1 MGYDRAETMNGKE
14 VVPSFR
20 TLSRHS
26 HLCAFA
32 ALVLKG
38 GYEESGDVGRFAVR
52 EGNVIFHDRFE
63 AHCNQ
68 TSPSGAV
75 ILHIPLP
82 SDTDFQSGVGLLSDP
97 DLIARV
103 VERSPS
109 EAAMLLV
116 QTTQMK
122 QPLFRDWPDQLAAE
136 LSRDA
141 SVNLTAWSN
150 ERGIAPWTLSR
161 GFESVFGITPSE
173 FRAVARARHAWK
185 AIRSTG
191 EPLLDIAARLGFAD
205 QSHMTR
211 SVKYLTGKAP
221 QAWRICK

>member
-1 MGYDRAETMNGKE
+1 MTMNVKE
-14 VVPSFR
+14 VVPSLR
-20 TLSRHS
+20 TLGRHT
-26 HLCAFA
+26 HGCAFA

-52 EGNVIFHDRFE
+52 EGDVILHERFE
-63 AHCNQ
+63 AHCNR

-82 SDTDFQSGVGLLSDP
+82 SDMHFRSGAGQSADP

-109 EAAMLLV
+109 EAAALLL

-122 QPLFRDWPDQLAAE
+122 QPQFRDWPEQLAAD
-136 LSRDA
+136 LNRSA
-141 SVNLTAWSN
+141 SLNLTAWSK

-161 GFESVFGITPSE
+161 GFESVFGVSPSA
-173 FRAVARARHAWK
+173 FRAAARARRAWQ
-185 AIRSTG
+185 AIRTTD
-191 EPLLDIAARLGFAD
+191 EPLVDIAARLGFAD
-205 QSHMTR
+205 QAHMTR
-211 SVKYLTGKAP
+211 SVRYLTGNVP
-221 QAWRICK
+221 RAWRGCK